1 MSEKVEWKQIDL
13 ETSPKLTNLEETPI
27 MLPTKNGKYQIK
39 IVNDQGN
46 YNEIKN
52 IEVDEQLARLLIN
65 SKIQDDNI
73 VAQMLIDTIKARFCT
88 MD

>member
-1 MSEKVEWKQIDL
+1 
-13 ETSPKLTNLEETPI
+13 

>member
-73 VAQMLIDTIKARFCT
+73 VAQMLIDAIKARFCT